1 MFKAF
6 RLDNVVAVPIAL
18 TILGSLALSLPSAR
32 FNTTET
38 ETTTA
43 SISADNYVYDRLFIP
58 EEYSNRNFPENLEN
72 DDTLKILGITALGV
86 GALSLVWQRE
96 RKNKTLSFDTIV
108 ADRYQKNNTLWI
120 DRTDPKLRKKLLRLL
135 HNDRSTANRLIA
147 GASISHPGRS
157 VNWLA
162 EKVIY
167 DLERDRL

>member
-6 RLDNVVAVPIAL
+6 RLDNVVAVPIAI
-18 TILGSLALSLPSAR
+18 TVLGSLALSLPSAR

-43 SISADNYVYDRLFIP
+43 SMSADNYVYDRLSIP
-58 EEYSNRNFPENLEN
+58 EEYSNRNFPEKSEN
-72 DDTLKILGITALGV
+72 NETLKILGITALGV
-86 GALSLVWQRE
+86 GALGVVWQR
-96 RKNKTLSFDTIV
+96 KQNNKSLSFNTIV
-108 ADRYQKNNTLWI
+108 ADRHQKTNTLWI
-120 DRTDPKLRKKLLRLL
+120 DKTDPKLRKKLLRLL

-147 GASISHPGRS
+147 GANISHPDRS

>member
-18 TILGSLALSLPSAR
+18 TVLGSLALSLPIAR
-32 FNTTET
+32 FNSTEI
-38 ETTTA
+38 ETRTA
-43 SISADNYVYDRLFIP
+43 SIAQLSIS
-58 EEYSNRNFPENLEN
+58 EEDSNRNLSENSEN
-72 DDTLKILGITALGV
+72 NEALKLLGIAALGV
-86 GALSLVWQRE
+86 GALGIVWQRD
-96 RKNKTLSFDTIV
+96 RQNKTLSFDTIV
-108 ADRYQKNNTLWI
+108 ANSHRQNNTLWI
-120 DRTDPKLRKKLLRLL
+120 DKTDPKLRKKLLRLL

-147 GASISHPGRS
+147 GASISHPDRS